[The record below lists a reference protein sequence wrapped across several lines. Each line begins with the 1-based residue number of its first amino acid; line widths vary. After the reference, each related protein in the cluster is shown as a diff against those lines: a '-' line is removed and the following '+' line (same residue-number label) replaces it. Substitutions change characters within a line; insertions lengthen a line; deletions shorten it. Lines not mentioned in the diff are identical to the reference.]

1 MGHAHEE
8 EDKTDADIM
17 GKEVSGKPQWTG
29 LRE

>member
-17 GKEVSGKPQWTG
+17 GEGGEWQAPVDRAP
-29 LRE
+29 